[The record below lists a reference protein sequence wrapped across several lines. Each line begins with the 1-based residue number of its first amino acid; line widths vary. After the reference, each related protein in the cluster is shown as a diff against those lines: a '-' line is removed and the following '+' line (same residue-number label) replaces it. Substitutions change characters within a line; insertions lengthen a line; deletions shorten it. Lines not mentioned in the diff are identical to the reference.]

1 MKYIVLLV
9 SMIVS
14 IYAKDIAFVKDVS
27 GEVSATLNNDAFT
40 VSPGG
45 WLSDEML
52 IATKDNSSVTLI
64 FKDNSVVI
72 LGSNSIF
79 VLEKYVFSP
88 AKKEYDFQVK
98 LEKGT
103 ASFESG
109 KIGELAPENFIF
121 KTPEATIG
129 IRGTKFVAKVL

>member
-109 KIGELAPENFIF
+109 KIGELAPESFIF

>member
-27 GEVSATLNNDAFT
+27 GEVSASINKDTFT
-40 VSPGG
+40 VTLGG
-45 WLSDEML
+45 WLSEEMV

-64 FKDNSVVI
+64 FKDNSVVV

-79 VLEKYVFSP
+79 VLEKYLFSP

-109 KIGELAPENFIF
+109 KIGELAPESFIF
-121 KTPEATIG
+121 KTPEAAVG